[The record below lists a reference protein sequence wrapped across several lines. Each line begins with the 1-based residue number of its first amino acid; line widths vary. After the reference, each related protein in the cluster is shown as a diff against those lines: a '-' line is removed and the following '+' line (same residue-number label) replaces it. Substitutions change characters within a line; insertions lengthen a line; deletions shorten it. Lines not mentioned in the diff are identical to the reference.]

1 MMNKNTLLNNE
12 PLSRHTTIGLGG
24 NAHSFATCTTVE
36 QIKECLTYAK
46 ERKLPLQVIGAGSNI
61 IFPDTGYPGLVMKV
75 GVQGVRI
82 DEDSDGATITAQAG
96 EEWDAFVRL
105 CIQRGC
111 AGIECLSGI
120 PGLVGATPIQNVG
133 AYGQEVRE
141 TIIALTA
148 LDRHTRA
155 EVKFSGSECG
165 FSYRQS
171 RFKAGDADRYIITSM
186 TFHLRKG
193 VRPSIR
199 YAELRN
205 YLESHGTLDTLEP
218 GRPALEAVRS
228 AVLALRKK
236 KSMVLDPSDPNTRSV
251 GSFFMNPVLTRE
263 QFAALDKLWKRTG
276 KADAIPI
283 FPAEKGVKVPAA
295 WLVEKAGFHKG
306 LRRGG
311 VGISANHA
319 LALVNYGGTTRELLE
334 LATEIQEGVYAEFG
348 IRLEREPV
356 VVGS

>member
-1 MMNKNTLLNNE
+1 MMNQNILLNNE
-12 PLSRHTTIGLGG
+12 PLSLHTTIGLGG
-24 NAHSFATCTTVE
+24 NAHSFTICTTVD
-36 QIKECLTYAK
+36 QIKECLAYAK
-46 ERKLPLQVIGAGSNI
+46 ERNLPLQVIGAGSNI

-75 GVQGVRI
+75 GLQGVSI
-82 DEDSDGATITAQAG
+82 DEDSNGATITAQAG

-105 CIQRGC
+105 CIQRDC

-141 TIIALTA
+141 TIVALTA
-148 LDRHTRA
+148 LDRQTLA

-171 RFKAGDADRYIITSM
+171 RFKASDADRYIVTSV
-186 TFHLRKG
+186 TFRLRKR
-193 VRPSIR
+193 VRPEVR
-199 YAELRN
+199 YAKLRN
-205 YLESHGTLDTLEP
+205 YLESHGNLDALEP
-218 GRPALEAVRS
+218 GRPTLEAVRS

-263 QFAALDKLWKRTG
+263 QFDALDKLWKRRG
-276 KADAIPI
+276 KADAIPT

-295 WLVEKAGFHKG
+295 WLVERAGFHKG
-306 LRRGG
+306 FRKGG
-311 VGISANHA
+311 AGISSNHA

-334 LATEIQEGVYAEFG
+334 LASEIQEGVYAQFG

-356 VVGS
+356 VVE

>member
-1 MMNKNTLLNNE
+1 MTNQIALLKNV
-12 PLSRHTTIGLGG
+12 PLSQHTTIGLGG
-24 NAHSFATCTTVE
+24 DAHSFVTCTTVE
-36 QIKECLTYAK
+36 HIKECLAYAK
-46 ERKLPLQVIGAGSNI
+46 EQKLPLQVIGAGSNI

-75 GVQGVRI
+75 GVQGVSI
-82 DEDSDGATITAQAG
+82 DDDNDGATITAQAG

-141 TIIALTA
+141 TIVALTA
-148 LDRHTRA
+148 LDRDTLE

-165 FSYRQS
+165 FGYRQS
-171 RFKAGDADRYIITSM
+171 RFKLGDADRYIITSV
-186 TFHLRKG
+186 TFRLPKRG
-193 VRPSIR
+193 WSEIR
-199 YAELRN
+199 YAELRH
-205 YLESHGTLDTLEP
+205 YLESQNAMGKD
-218 GRPALEAVRS
+218 GRPTLEAVRS
-228 AVLALRKK
+228 TVLALRKK

-263 QFAALDKLWKRTG
+263 QFDTLDKLWKRAG
-276 KADAIPI
+276 KTDAIPT
-283 FPAEKGVKVPAA
+283 FTADKGVKVPAA
-295 WLVEKAGFHKG
+295 WLMEKAGFHKG

-319 LALVNYGGTTRELLE
+319 LALVNYGGTTKELLS
-334 LATEIQEGVYAEFG
+334 LASEIQDGVESQFG

-356 VVGS
+356 VVE